1 VRIVN
6 AVTVPNAVVNVGG
19 REAGISYQV
28 FAAIALS
35 EWDLLGNSTVF
46 YRLYRCLTAS
56 NSSHEKP

>member
-1 VRIVN
+1 MRIVN

-46 YRLYRCLTAS
+46 LPPVPMF
-56 NSSHEKP
+56 NSVK